1 MDFGVEKMLKV
12 FRCWICGET
21 YLGEEEPTDCPY
33 CGADREFLK
42 PGEEYELPDVELTE
56 KSRKN
61 LEEALELEVDNATF
75 YYCAYNKAEGPKTE
89 GMFKRLAKVESE
101 HAEAICLFLDVE
113 EPEIDKHIEKCVEEL
128 PENIKDAH
136 SRESRAIDHYRKF
149 AKEAEEPRVK
159 EFFEALVEIE
169 TDHLELHESELEE
182 LR

>member
-1 MDFGVEKMLKV
+1 MLKV

-33 CGADREFLK
+33 CGADEEFLK

-56 KSRKN
+56 TSKKN

-75 YYCAYNKAEGPKTE
+75 YYCAYNNAEGPKTE

-101 HAEAICLFLDVE
+101 HAEAICLFLDRE
-113 EPEIDKHIEKCVEEL
+113 EPDIDRNIDKCSDEL
-128 PENIKDAH
+128 PENLEDAH
-136 SRESRAIDHYRKF
+136 SRESRAIEHYRKF
-149 AKEAEEPRVK
+149 AVEAEEPRVE

-169 TDHLELHESELEE
+169 SDHLELHEAELET
-182 LR
+182 LK